1 MAAPECRNT
10 WSVLYGG
17 PKRHEFE
24 QQRHELEDK
33 HRERMQL
40 EERKRELEAELLR
53 ERRRNGRNGV
63 GEPYAGGG
71 EAEEKELAALADTTQ
86 THKKTCEPQ
95 QQAEQ
100 EERREREQEQA
111 EREQL
116 SPAPDARGQL
126 EANGAC
132 SAQYVGS
139 QTVRLAAEDDE
150 IECKLCFS
158 LVCDPTTTVRPRTRA
173 P

>member
-17 PKRHEFE
+17 PKRHE
-24 QQRHELEDK
+24 LEEK
-33 HRERMQL
+33 QRERVKL
-40 EERKRELEAELLR
+40 EERMRELEAELLR
-53 ERRRNGRNGV
+53 ERRRNGRNVV
-63 GEPYAGGG
+63 GEPYAGEG
-71 EAEEKELAALADTTQ
+71 EAEEEEPAALADTTQ
-86 THKKTCEPQ
+86 TKTREPQ

-100 EERREREQEQA
+100 AEQEERGERA
-111 EREQL
+111 RVEREQL
-116 SPAPDARGQL
+116 SHASDARGQV
-126 EANGAC
+126 EGSGAC

-158 LVCDPTTTVRPRTRA
+158 LVCDPTTTVRPHTLV

>member
-17 PKRHEFE
+17 PKRHE
-24 QQRHELEDK
+24 LEEK
-33 HRERMQL
+33 QRERVKL

-53 ERRRNGRNGV
+53 ERRRNGRNVV
-63 GEPYAGGG
+63 GEPYAGEG
-71 EAEEKELAALADTTQ
+71 EEPAALADTTQ
-86 THKKTCEPQ
+86 TKTREPQ

-100 EERREREQEQA
+100 EERGERA
-111 EREQL
+111 RVEREQL
-116 SPAPDARGQL
+116 SHAPDARGQV
-126 EANGAC
+126 EGSGAC

-158 LVCDPTTTVRPRTRA
+158 LVCDPTTTVRPHTLV